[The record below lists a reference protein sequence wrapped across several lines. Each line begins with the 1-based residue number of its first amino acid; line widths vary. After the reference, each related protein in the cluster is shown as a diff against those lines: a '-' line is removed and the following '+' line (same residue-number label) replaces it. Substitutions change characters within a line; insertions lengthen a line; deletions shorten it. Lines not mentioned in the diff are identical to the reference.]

1 MEVSLLAI
9 RTEEADRAEQE
20 VSKPTTVATDKVHP
34 GLEFIPHKKGDPN
47 TFKTYLGQEGL
58 KERLSLRINAMKK
71 GDSLKA
77 LFSAG
82 PGLGK
87 TAFSRIIA
95 RELGKH
101 GLIENYFEIVAG
113 KVETKLQLDSFL
125 SKVPAYSYV
134 FIDELHGLQGTSR
147 DALLPALQ
155 DNVYAF
161 NTGSETMTALP
172 EGISWVAATTDVGKV
187 HGAVQRRF
195 TVFELEPMTFKNRFY
210 LASLLPFAIEEQAA
224 VEIAQRCWTP
234 WEIKDEARLV
244 AQDVAVYEKSN
255 IITYKYT
262 LRAFRILGI
271 DQNGLRV
278 QDRNILETLYKSVR
292 VIRGQTRRGMAA
304 RALIMACGLD
314 SATFYDKIE
323 PKLLKMGYIQTAA
336 GIGREITE
344 AAINKYFPNAE

>member
-1 MEVSLLAI
+1 MEVSLLAV
-9 RTEEADRAEQE
+9 READGAKQE
-20 VSKPTTVATDKVHP
+20 VSKSTVAAEKVHP
-34 GLEFIPHKKGDPN
+34 GLDFIPHKEGDPD
-47 TFKTYLGQEGL
+47 TFKTYLGQDDL

-77 LFSAG
+77 LFSAP

-87 TAFSRIIA
+87 TALARIIA

-134 FIDELHGLQGTSR
+134 FIDEVHGLQGTSR

-195 TVFELEPMTFKNRFY
+195 TVFELTPMTLKNRYY

-224 VEIAQRCWTP
+224 VEIARRCWTP

-244 AQDVAVYEKSN
+244 ARDVAVYEKSK
-255 IITYKYT
+255 IITYKHVI
-262 LRAFRILGI
+262 RAFKILGI
-271 DQNGLRV
+271 DQNGLRAR
-278 QDRNILETLYKSVR
+278 DRNVLEALYRSVR
-292 VIRGQTRRGMAA
+292 TIRGQVRRGMSV
-304 RALIMACGLD
+304 RALVAACGLD
-314 SATFYDKIE
+314 SPTFYDKIE
-323 PKLLKMGYIQTAA
+323 PKLLKLGYLRIAA

-344 AAINKYFPNAE
+344 TAINEYFPNAE